1 VSLPFDPNNIAVD
14 EIVSHFLMSKSDFA
28 AQKGRVKPRSLE
40 PSRTENSISVFRI
53 RNLTA
58 VYIWGIGQRE
68 VAVNGQTIKAR
79 ADLLVSNI
87 LTVPLGIRRDEPP
100 IRHADVFGWPSDK
113 DAIMAAAIQLA
124 ADAELKLV
132 NE

>member
-1 VSLPFDPNNIAVD
+1 MSLPFDPNNIAVD